1 MDKQAAVAPESW
13 RKFIALLKTGKPVKR
28 IIVFAALLSL
38 LEAAAGLIVPLFARD
53 FINRFSEIGFNA
65 MLVAGLAGAFVLQ
78 ALAGGVAHYLLNA
91 TGERIVADIRT
102 RLWNHTLELPVG
114 FFDKH
119 ESGELMSRITQDTG
133 AIKTLVASHLGTLVS
148 GIVSIVGAVI
158 LLFVMDWQM
167 TVILLSVIPLS
178 MLVLVPFGR
187 KMYRISLQA
196 QDEMAGF
203 SASLGRV
210 LSEIRLVKASN
221 AQAAERA
228 NGSRQID
235 NLMRFGFKEAV
246 YQAVTAPVMTTVILL
261 VFVVIIGYGG
271 ARVASGDLPAGTLV
285 AILIYLFQIITPFT
299 MMASFFTAFQKAMG
313 ATERI
318 HELLNT
324 PQEQPSG
331 NEGRA
336 ASERQAKPD
345 FSQPL
350 VFDGVS
356 FSYDADKRILSDI
369 RLTIRPG
376 QTVAFVGPS
385 GAGKTTIFSLIER
398 FYAPTEGR
406 IRLGETDIAD
416 LSLPLWRQAIGYV
429 SQDSPLMSGTIRDN
443 ICYGIDRR
451 IDDRELKQAAE
462 LANAAEFIARLPAGY
477 DTEVGER
484 GVRLSGGQRQ
494 RIAIARAL
502 LRNPQLLLLD
512 EATSSLDSESEA
524 LVQQALQNLKK
535 DRTTLVIAHR
545 LSTVFEADQIIVLE
559 RGRITGQGTHEELLN
574 THPLYQKLV
583 SQQMKAALASA
594 DREQDFAAM

>member
-1 MDKQAAVAPESW
+1 
-13 RKFIALLKTGKPVKR
+13 
-28 IIVFAALLSL
+28 
-38 LEAAAGLIVPLFARD
+38 
-53 FINRFSEIGFNA
+53 
-65 MLVAGLAGAFVLQ
+65 
-78 ALAGGVAHYLLNA
+78 
-91 TGERIVADIRT
+91 
-102 RLWNHTLELPVG
+102 
-114 FFDKH
+114 
-119 ESGELMSRITQDTG
+119 
-133 AIKTLVASHLGTLVS
+133 
-148 GIVSIVGAVI
+148 
-158 LLFVMDWQM
+158 
-167 TVILLSVIPLS
+167 
-178 MLVLVPFGR
+178 
-187 KMYRISLQA
+187 
-196 QDEMAGF
+196 
-203 SASLGRV
+203 
-210 LSEIRLVKASN
+210 
-221 AQAAERA
+221 
-228 NGSRQID
+228 
-235 NLMRFGFKEAV
+235 
-246 YQAVTAPVMTTVILL
+246 
-261 VFVVIIGYGG
+261 
-271 ARVASGDLPAGTLV
+271 
-285 AILIYLFQIITPFT
+285 LIYLFQIITPFT

-583 SQQMKAALASA
+583 NQQMKAALASA

>member
-1 MDKQAAVAPESW
+1 
-13 RKFIALLKTGKPVKR
+13 
-28 IIVFAALLSL
+28 
-38 LEAAAGLIVPLFARD
+38 
-53 FINRFSEIGFNA
+53 
-65 MLVAGLAGAFVLQ
+65 
-78 ALAGGVAHYLLNA
+78 
-91 TGERIVADIRT
+91 
-102 RLWNHTLELPVG
+102 
-114 FFDKH
+114 
-119 ESGELMSRITQDTG
+119 
-133 AIKTLVASHLGTLVS
+133 
-148 GIVSIVGAVI
+148 
-158 LLFVMDWQM
+158 
-167 TVILLSVIPLS
+167 

-187 KMYRISLQA
+187 KMYLISLQA

>member
-91 TGERIVADIRT
+91 TGERIVAGIRT

-114 FFDKH
+114 YFDKH

>member
-91 TGERIVADIRT
+91 TGERIVAGIRT

-148 GIVSIVGAVI
+148 GVVSIVGAVI

>member
-91 TGERIVADIRT
+91 TGERIVAGIRT

-336 ASERQAKPD
+336 ASERQEKPD

>member
-91 TGERIVADIRT
+91 TGERIVAGIRT

>member
-91 TGERIVADIRT
+91 TGERIVAGIRT

-583 SQQMKAALASA
+583 NQQMKAALASA

>member
-65 MLVAGLAGAFVLQ
+65 MLVAGLAGTFVLQ

-91 TGERIVADIRT
+91 TGERIVAGIRT

-246 YQAVTAPVMTTVILL
+246 YQAVTAPAMTTVILL

-345 FSQPL
+345 FGQPL

>member
-91 TGERIVADIRT
+91 TGERIVAGIRT

-324 PQEQPSG
+324 PQEQPFG

-583 SQQMKAALASA
+583 NQQMKAALASA

>member
-91 TGERIVADIRT
+91 TGERIVAGIRT

-114 FFDKH
+114 YFDKH

-148 GIVSIVGAVI
+148 GVVSIVGAVI

-324 PQEQPSG
+324 PQEQPFG

-583 SQQMKAALASA
+583 NQQMKAALASA

>member
-91 TGERIVADIRT
+91 TGERIVAGIRT

-187 KMYRISLQA
+187 KMYLISLQA

>member
-91 TGERIVADIRT
+91 TGERIVAGIRT

-246 YQAVTAPVMTTVILL
+246 YQVVTAPVMTTVILL

-583 SQQMKAALASA
+583 NQQMKAALASA

>member
-91 TGERIVADIRT
+91 TGERIVAGIRT

-114 FFDKH
+114 YFDKH

-148 GIVSIVGAVI
+148 GVVSIVGAVI

-583 SQQMKAALASA
+583 NQQMKAALASA